1 MLDSPFAKE
10 TSMQVRIIKKRSGDE
25 VALFDVTNT
34 TGSPIERMTDLKEK
48 LQKIYPPKQFK
59 IMFTL

>member
-1 MLDSPFAKE
+1 
-10 TSMQVRIIKKRSGDE
+10 MQVRIIKKRSGDE
-25 VALFDVTNT
+25 VALFDVTNA

-48 LQKIYPPKQFK
+48 LKKIYPPKQFK